1 MQHIEQSH
9 PLGIYI
15 FLVQF
20 HSLDGELG
28 RHRTRHGE
36 SFSSLAGRIIVWLS
50 AVRMLKIVEILLK
63 APRGTIIRVMHA
75 TLLVQGKF
83 MLHGLISD
91 IGWIRRGC
99 RLAVCAGAL
108 LWVVMAFA
116 GCSSSS
122 TAPETERS
130 GPAAGFATDPQV
142 NEILANSCFDC
153 HSDRGSG
160 SWSAKFAP
168 SYLFGG
174 NKGRDALNFSN
185 WASADPKQRSA
196 MASLIG
202 AVVESGSMP
211 PGDYVFFHPSA
222 GLDDDQKKLLLQ
234 WTEQQKLLPAH

>member
-1 MQHIEQSH
+1 
-9 PLGIYI
+9 
-15 FLVQF
+15 
-20 HSLDGELG
+20 
-28 RHRTRHGE
+28 
-36 SFSSLAGRIIVWLS
+36 
-50 AVRMLKIVEILLK
+50 
-63 APRGTIIRVMHA
+63 
-75 TLLVQGKF
+75 

-91 IGWIRRGC
+91 IAWIRRG
-99 RLAVCAGAL
+99 RRFAVCAGAL
-108 LWVVMAFA
+108 LWVVIAFG

-130 GPAAGFATDPQV
+130 GATDSFATDPRV

-174 NKGRDALNFSN
+174 NNGRLALNFSN

-196 MASLIG
+196 MASLIA
-202 AVVESGSMP
+202 AVVDSGSMP

-222 GLDDDQKKLLLQ
+222 RLDEEQKKLVHQ
-234 WTEQQKLLPAH
+234 WSSQQEPLPAH